1 MSDDW
6 AERLVGAVGDVLGM
20 VPGEGEVT
28 VLGRDEFLEAIA
40 VAWSCGQSMLALN
53 VARLPASES
62 GPLVDVMCR
71 QALVAP
77 LSMRRVMLLALEG
90 SEAAGCHAIVTRVRQ
105 EAGDGE

>member
-1 MSDDW
+1 MSEDW

-20 VPGEGEVT
+20 VPEEGESRALT
-28 VLGRDEFLEAIA
+28 RDEVLEAIA

-77 LSMRRVMLLALEG
+77 LSTRRVMLLALEG
-90 SEAAGCHAIVTRVRQ
+90 SEVAGCDAIVTRVRR